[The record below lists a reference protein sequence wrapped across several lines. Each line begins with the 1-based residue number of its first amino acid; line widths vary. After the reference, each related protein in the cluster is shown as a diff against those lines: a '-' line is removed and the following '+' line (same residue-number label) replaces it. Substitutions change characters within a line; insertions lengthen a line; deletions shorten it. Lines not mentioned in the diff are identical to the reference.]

1 MTTKKIVI
9 MIVSVVVALGL
20 LVAVFVGGTVL
31 FVFYQVGHN
40 DAANQARTLLKNN
53 ERLKQDIGDVKDFGS
68 LATGIISVQ
77 NGSGTALLNLKVIG
91 ARKTVNATVELM
103 YGNGQQWRVTG
114 ASYTNEAGQTVG
126 LLDPYQAM
134 IPATVLVP

>member
-1 MTTKKIVI
+1 MTTKKIVS

-40 DAANQARTLLKNN
+40 DAANQARTFLKNN
-53 ERLKQDIGDVKDFGS
+53 ERLKKDIGEVKDFGS
-68 LATGIISVQ
+68 FVTGSINVQ
-77 NGSGTALLNLKVIG
+77 NGSGSALINLKVIG
-91 ARKTVNATVELM
+91 AQKTVNATVELM
-103 YGNGQQWRVTG
+103 YRNGQQWRVTG

>member
-20 LVAVFVGGTVL
+20 LVALFVGGTVL
-31 FVFYQVGHN
+31 FVFYEVGHN
-40 DAANQARTLLKNN
+40 DAANQARTFLKNN
-53 ERLKQDIGDVKDFGS
+53 ERLKKDIGEVKDFGS
-68 LATGIISVQ
+68 FVTGSINVQ
-77 NGSGTALLNLKVIG
+77 NGSGSALINLKVIG

-103 YGNGQQWRVTG
+103 YGNRQQWRVTG

-126 LLDPYQAM
+126 LLNPYQSM
-134 IPATVLVP
+134 IPATLLVP